1 MQRRKDSYI
10 YGRGTKPKPE
20 GFRKQL
26 TWPKDDLYKG
36 IKTEKAARTHF
47 KCMFV
52 SSWERWDWKQ
62 RQGHSHPV
70 VIKIDMC
77 MRTALAN
84 PPLGCLSVHLKCIC
98 SQSYLATLQSGIP
111 GPSHLPI
118 AVAIKMSYTIFSG
131 SSSDLQDSDLLLSCL
146 PLSCKHRTNPWARVS
161 TAWPPINAE
170 HKLSPTKS
178 LHHRICRAEGRVPLE
193 RHCGVE

>member
-10 YGRGTKPKPE
+10 YGRGTKQKPK

-26 TWPKDDLYKG
+26 TWQKDGLYKG

-84 PPLGCLSVHLKCIC
+84 PPLGCLSVHLKFIC

-118 AVAIKMSYTIFSG
+118 AVAIKIFSPVTCRIHQT
-131 SSSDLQDSDLLLSCL
+131 SYCLVCHYLTNIEQIPELKWALLG
-146 PLSCKHRTNPWARVS
+146 HQ
-161 TAWPPINAE
+161 
-170 HKLSPTKS
+170 
-178 LHHRICRAEGRVPLE
+178 
-193 RHCGVE
+193 